1 MLSEK
6 KQPLSPDSEME
17 SGLLPKMEPHPQ
29 ISMSP
34 SFSPNKKES
43 LMFNTGV
50 TALNQESSSA
60 IISM

>member
-6 KQPLSPDSEME
+6 KQTLSTDSEME
-17 SGLLPKMEPHPQ
+17 SGLLQKMEPHPQ
-29 ISMSP
+29 MSLSP

-50 TALNQESSSA
+50 SALNKEGSSA